1 MTPPRAATQRLVRRT
16 QEERSAETRSKVIRA
31 AAECLAE
38 LGFKGATMSAIAER
52 AGVTWGAMQHHFG
65 DKNAIL
71 DAVLESAL
79 AELEAGLSD
88 LDEVEPEI
96 EKRVRAFIPKAD
108 ALLRGPGYRAFVE
121 IQLNRARDEAREPRA
136 EATWSEQV
144 AGALARVW
152 KRAFGDL
159 GIAPRKLQAARRF
172 SFMVLSGI
180 AAETMLFPGFDFSR
194 QHLRILEENLLRML
208 SDRA

>member
-1 MTPPRAATQRLVRRT
+1 MPARVRRT
-16 QEERSAETRSKVIRA
+16 QVERSAATRARVIRA
-31 AAECLAE
+31 AADCLADQ
-38 LGFKGATMSAIAER
+38 GFKGATMSAIAER
-52 AGVTWGAMQHHFG
+52 AGVTWGAIQHHFG

-79 AELEAGLSD
+79 GELETGLAD
-88 LDEVEPEI
+88 LAEVEPEI

-121 IQLNRARDEAREPRA
+121 IQLNRARDEARKQQA
-136 EATWSEQV
+136 DVTWSDQV

-159 GIAPRKLQAARRF
+159 GIAPRRLQAARRF
-172 SFMVLSGI
+172 TFMVLSGI
-180 AAETMLFPGFDFSR
+180 AAETMLFPGFDFSH
-194 QHLRILEENLLRML
+194 QHLAMLEESLLRML

>member
-1 MTPPRAATQRLVRRT
+1 MPARVRRT
-16 QEERSAETRSKVIRA
+16 QVERSAATRARGIRA
-31 AAECLAE
+31 AADCLAE
-38 LGFKGATMSAIAER
+38 QGFKGATMSAIAER
-52 AGVTWGAMQHHFG
+52 AGVTWGAIQHHFG

-79 AELEAGLSD
+79 GELETGLAD
-88 LDEVEPEI
+88 LAEVEPEI

-121 IQLNRARDEAREPRA
+121 IQLNRARDEARKQQA
-136 EATWSEQV
+136 DVTWSDQV

-159 GIAPRKLQAARRF
+159 GIAPRRLQAARRF
-172 SFMVLSGI
+172 TFMVLSGI

-194 QHLRILEENLLRML
+194 QHLAMLEESLLRML